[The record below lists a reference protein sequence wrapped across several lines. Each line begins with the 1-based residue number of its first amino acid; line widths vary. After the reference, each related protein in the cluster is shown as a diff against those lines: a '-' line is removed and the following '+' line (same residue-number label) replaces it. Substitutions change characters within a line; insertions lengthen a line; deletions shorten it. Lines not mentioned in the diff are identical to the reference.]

1 MEDRVDELPLVEND
15 LVARLR
21 HGGGDFIGV
30 LRRLVPPVALGLV
43 PGNPGLAAGI
53 VGAQIRVG
61 MVEGRALVQG
71 IGTAATAWAFR
82 ASWEKEAGISAAT
95 TPHKYWFKSIS
106 VT

>member
-61 MVEGRALVQG
+61 MVGGRALIQG
-71 IGTAATAWAFR
+71 IGTGGHR
-82 ASWEKEAGISAAT
+82 LGLQGLLGEGGGHLRRHN
-95 TPHKYWFKSIS
+95 PP
-106 VT
+106 